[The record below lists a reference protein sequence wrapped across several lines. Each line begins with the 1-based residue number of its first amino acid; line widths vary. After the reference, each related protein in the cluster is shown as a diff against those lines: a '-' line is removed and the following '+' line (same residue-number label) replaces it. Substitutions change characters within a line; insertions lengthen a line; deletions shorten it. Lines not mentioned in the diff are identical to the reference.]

1 MDIPKKE
8 RIEILDQL
16 LQKGSH
22 VTSQLHEM
30 TNKKLNERGL
40 TCVSLRVIQKDL
52 KEMKE
57 KYKAPIN
64 FDGRFR
70 YYTEDFTLFPEN
82 MSDKERELISE
93 VLRTL
98 GQFDGLKDFE
108 WIQNYMIG
116 LDAEERKP
124 ILSFTSTAELKG
136 TKWLPRLFDVISNKQ
151 VISLSYRPFGGRKK
165 DYVLHPY
172 LLKEYNGRWYLI
184 GAIDSDGFIINFAI
198 DRIKDFRIIDKISYR
213 DYPYGDINDRFTDL
227 IGVTLHK
234 DSQLEH
240 IIIWVDDITF
250 NYVDTKH
257 ITRFQTNITGSDE
270 KNLRNQYPQLVGGHF
285 IDLYTYTCV
294 LNGEESDKFKN
305 YELVRELSSYAGGL
319 LVLSP
324 KSLQNQIY
332 EKISAFKERYL
343 KIRTHYSQK

>member
-8 RIEILDQL
+8 RLEILDQL
-16 LQKGSH
+16 LQKGSR
-22 VTSQLHEM
+22 VTSQLHKL
-30 TNKKLNERGL
+30 TNSELNKRGL
-40 TCVSLRVIQKDL
+40 PNVTLRVIQKDL

-57 KYKAPIN
+57 RYHAPIN

-124 ILSFTSTAELKG
+124 ILSFTSAAELKG
-136 TKWLPRLFDVISNKQ
+136 TNWLPRLFEVISNKQ
-151 VISLSYRPFGGRKK
+151 VIKISYRPFGENTNEHI
-165 DYVLHPY
+165 LHPY

-184 GAIDSDGFIINFAI
+184 GAIDSDNFIAHFAV
-198 DRIKDFRIIDKISYR
+198 DRIKDYSIMDRKVYR
-213 DYPYGDINDRFTDL
+213 EYTKGDINERFTDL

-234 DSQLEH
+234 DSHMEH
-240 IIIWVDDITF
+240 ITIWVDDTTF

-257 ITRFQTNITGSDE
+257 ITRFQTTIKGIEEE
-270 KNLRNQYPQLVGGHF
+270 KLKTQFPQLEGGHF
-285 IDLYTYTCV
+285 IDLYTHVCKLTD
-294 LNGEESDKFKN
+294 NKNENRFRN
-305 YELVRELSSYAGGL
+305 YELVRELSSFAGGL

-324 KSLQNQIY
+324 KYLQNQIF
-332 EKISAFKERYL
+332 EKISDFKERYSE
-343 KIRTHYSQK
+343 IRT

>member
-1 MDIPKKE
+1 MDIHKKE

-30 TNKKLNERGL
+30 TNRKLNERGL

-124 ILSFTSTAELKG
+124 ILSF
-136 TKWLPRLFDVISNKQ
+136 P
-151 VISLSYRPFGGRKK
+151 
-165 DYVLHPY
+165 
-172 LLKEYNGRWYLI
+172 
-184 GAIDSDGFIINFAI
+184 IN
-198 DRIKDFRIIDKISYR
+198 R
-213 DYPYGDINDRFTDL
+213 
-227 IGVTLHK
+227 
-234 DSQLEH
+234 
-240 IIIWVDDITF
+240 
-250 NYVDTKH
+250 
-257 ITRFQTNITGSDE
+257 
-270 KNLRNQYPQLVGGHF
+270 
-285 IDLYTYTCV
+285 
-294 LNGEESDKFKN
+294 
-305 YELVRELSSYAGGL
+305 
-319 LVLSP
+319 
-324 KSLQNQIY
+324 
-332 EKISAFKERYL
+332 
-343 KIRTHYSQK
+343 

>member
-8 RIEILDQL
+8 RLEILDQL

-22 VTSQLHEM
+22 STSQLHKI
-30 TNKKLNERGL
+30 TNIELNDRGL
-40 TCVSLRVIQKDL
+40 TKVSLRVIQKDL

-57 KYKAPIN
+57 KYHAPVN
-64 FDGRFR
+64 FDGKFR

-136 TKWLPRLFDVISNKQ
+136 TKWLPRLLDVISNKQ
-151 VISLSYRPFGGRKK
+151 VINVSYRPFNGKTK
-165 DYVLHPY
+165 EYVLHPY

-184 GAIDSDGFIINFAI
+184 GAIDSDNFIINFAI
-198 DRIKDFRIIDKISYR
+198 DRIKDFRIMDKMLYR
-213 DYPYGDINDRFTDL
+213 DYTNGDINERFNDL

-234 DSQLEH
+234 DSKMEH

-257 ITRFQTNITGSDE
+257 ITRFQTTIKGME
-270 KNLRNQYPQLVGGHF
+270 ERNLRNLYPQLEGGHF
-285 IDLYTYTCV
+285 IDLYTYVCELT
-294 LNGEESDKFKN
+294 GTPDDKFKN
-305 YELVRELSSYAGGL
+305 YELVRELSSFAGGL

-324 KSLQNQIY
+324 KYLQNQIF
-332 EKISAFKERYL
+332 EKISSFKERYS
-343 KIRTHYSQK
+343 KIRT

>member
-8 RIEILDQL
+8 RLEILDQL
-16 LQKGSH
+16 LQKGRR
-22 VTSQLHEM
+22 TTNQLHELV
-30 TNKKLNERGL
+30 NKELDGRDRPKV
-40 TCVSLRVIQKDL
+40 TLRVVQKDL

-57 KYKAPIN
+57 RYHAPIN

-82 MSDKERELISE
+82 MSEKEHELISE

-116 LDAEERKP
+116 LDAENRKP

-136 TKWLPRLFDVISNKQ
+136 TKWLPRLFDTISNKQ
-151 VISLSYRPFGGRKK
+151 VISVSYRPFGSRTKE
-165 DYVLHPY
+165 YVIHPY

-184 GAIDSDGFIINFAI
+184 GAIDSDDFIVNFAI
-198 DRIKDFRIIDKISYR
+198 DRIKDYRIMDKIAYR
-213 DYPYGDINDRFTDL
+213 EYADGDINERFTDL
-227 IGVTLHK
+227 IGVTLRK
-234 DSQLEH
+234 DSKMEH
-240 IIIWVDDITF
+240 IIIWVDDNTF

-257 ITRFQTNITGSDE
+257 ITRFQTNIVGPE
-270 KNLRNQYPQLVGGHF
+270 ERKLRDQYPQLERGHF
-285 IDLYTYTCV
+285 IDLYTYVCALT
-294 LNGEESDKFKN
+294 GEPDDRFKN
-305 YELVRELSSYAGGL
+305 YELVRELSSFAGGL

-324 KSLQNQIY
+324 KYLQDQIF
-332 EKISAFKERYL
+332 EKISNFKERYS
-343 KIRTHYSQK
+343 KIRM